1 MHATQNTTKP
11 NSIVLRRVSAQVVGV
26 PVMTGEEDHE
36 GVVVQKFR
44 TEITKTFGM
53 LDADGSGEVSGA
65 NGRSGN
71 APDIF
76 YVP

>member
-1 MHATQNTTKP
+1 
-11 NSIVLRRVSAQVVGV
+11 
-26 PVMTGEEDHE
+26 MTGEEDHE

-53 LDADGSGEVSGA
+53 LDADGSGEVSTAA

-71 APDIF
+71 AQIF
-76 YVP
+76 STCH